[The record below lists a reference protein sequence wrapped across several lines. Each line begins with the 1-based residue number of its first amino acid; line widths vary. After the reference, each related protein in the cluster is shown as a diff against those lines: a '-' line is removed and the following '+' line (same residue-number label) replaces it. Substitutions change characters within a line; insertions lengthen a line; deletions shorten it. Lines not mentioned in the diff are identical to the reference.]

1 MIYLWFIVLS
11 FITYTIVKDRREY
24 QEWLNGNA
32 KY

>member
-11 FITYTIVKDRREY
+11 FITHTIVKDRREY